1 MNRFM
6 VQKILK
12 HLNSIHN
19 SIWTDLINSKGKN
32 GAKRTY
38 ADCLWNYIV
47 ENLRLEMSKSYS
59 FFLVQAVRLRL
70 KWVRKLNENVPTTEL
85 RLNKC
90 ESVCGEGT
98 HLVFIEM
105 FANSVL
111 FSNSLLFV
119 YQLETRFYWGRY
131 NHIRCY
137 LV

>member
-1 MNRFM
+1 MGQNEHTPTAYEIISWKTYGWKCRR
-6 VQKILK
+6 VIL
-12 HLNSIHN
+12 
-19 SIWTDLINSKGKN
+19 
-32 GAKRTY
+32 
-38 ADCLWNYIV
+38 
-47 ENLRLEMSKSYS
+47 

-70 KWVRKLNENVPTTEL
+70 KWVRKLNENMPTTEL

-90 ESVCGEGT
+90 ESVYGEGT